1 MNDTTSMNEEH
12 DPVEPGMR
20 QLIGVLN
27 SENGVAKLLQEPAY
41 AQGDSP
47 EPTVSQAEVVAD
59 LVNVARLDQ
68 KAIAE
73 AAGLE
78 LEVNRMTPE
87 YAAILLQRLIKR
99 ESLELIEVFN
109 DLERQRERILAEL
122 TDETDLEAHLRT
134 KQTVVYSQPDP
145 DPDEQ
150 MLDTADADGAEGDGA
165 SEATD
170 VGADGAADGGE
181 TGVSDDADDDEP
193 AAETE

>member
-12 DPVEPGMR
+12 DPVEPGVR

-27 SENGVAKLLQEPAY
+27 SENGVAQLLQEPAY

-87 YAAILLQRLIKR
+87 YAALLLQRLIKR

-109 DLERQRERILAEL
+109 DLERQREAIISELA
-122 TDETDLEAHLRT
+122 DQETLADHLRT
-134 KQTVVYSQPDP
+134 KQTIVSSQPDP

-150 MLDTADADGAEGDGA
+150 MLESAEGDGDGQDE
-165 SEATD
+165 SESD
-170 VGADGAADGGE
+170 SDIDDGEAE
-181 TGVSDDADDDEP
+181 VTDDADGDES
-193 AAETE
+193 AAATE